1 MKILFE
7 SDRECTIDGVG
18 LLEPGKPVEVD
29 PVLWR
34 NYHPLPVLESNL
46 PAFVKAW
53 VESTAEAEKKTKKK
67 ESTEE
72 GGE

>member
-18 LLEPGKPVEVD
+18 LLKPGEPVEVNSD
-29 PVLWR
+29 LFFT
-34 NYHPLPVLESNL
+34 YHG
-46 PAFVKAW
+46 VKPINA
-53 VESTAEAEKKTKKK
+53 VTPHFIKKTVDL
-67 ESTEE
+67 SDEE

>member
-18 LLEPGKPVEVD
+18 LLEPGVPVEI
-29 PVLWR
+29 
-34 NYHPLPVLESNL
+34 NSETFQTYHRVKPLNSNL
-46 PAFVKAW
+46 PSFIHKV
-53 VESTAEAEKKTKKK
+53 VE
-67 ESTEE
+67 TEPAVE

>member
-18 LLEPGKPVEVD
+18 VLKPHEPVEVNSSVFFEFHGVD
-29 PVLWR
+29 PIR
-34 NYHPLPVLESNL
+34 ANTPH
-46 PAFVKAW
+46 FI
-53 VESTAEAEKKTKKK
+53 TKIVDT
-67 ESTEE
+67 SE

>member
-29 PVLWR
+29 PALFFT
-34 NYHPLPVLESNL
+34 YHQLKPGEVQLPYWLKVT
-46 PAFVKAW
+46 VDM
-53 VESTAEAEKKTKKK
+53 TD
-67 ESTEE
+67 E
-72 GGE
+72 GGEV

>member
-29 PVLWR
+29 PVLFAI
-34 NYHPLPVLESNL
+34 YHGYQPTQANFPG
-46 PAFVKAW
+46 FVKVTIDISA
-53 VESTAEAEKKTKKK
+53 
-67 ESTEE
+67 

>member
-29 PVLWR
+29 PVVWS
-34 NYHPLPVLESNL
+34 NYHPNPPLDANL
-46 PAFVKAW
+46 PKHIRVW
-53 VESTAEAEKKTKKK
+53 VETEAEKKGKKK
-67 ESTEE
+67 ESSEE

>member
-18 LLEPGKPVEVD
+18 LLVPGVPVEVD
-29 PVLWR
+29 PDLFFM
-34 NYHPLPVLESNL
+34 YHNAKPIEAATPI
-46 PAFVKAW
+46 FVK
-53 VESTAEAEKKTKKK
+53 KTVVVSK
-67 ESTEE
+67 E

>member
-18 LLEPGKPVEVD
+18 LLKPGVPVTVNPLVFESYHGMKPTQANFPHFVKVTVDTAEDRPPVE
-29 PVLWR
+29 PV
-34 NYHPLPVLESNL
+34 
-46 PAFVKAW
+46 
-53 VESTAEAEKKTKKK
+53 
-67 ESTEE
+67 E

>member
-18 LLEPGKPVEVD
+18 LLEPGEAVEVD
-29 PVLWR
+29 PVLFELA
-34 NYHPLPVLESNL
+34 HGVS
-46 PAFVKAW
+46 PAQASFPYFIKV
-53 VESTAEAEKKTKKK
+53 VYDLT
-67 ESTEE
+67 E